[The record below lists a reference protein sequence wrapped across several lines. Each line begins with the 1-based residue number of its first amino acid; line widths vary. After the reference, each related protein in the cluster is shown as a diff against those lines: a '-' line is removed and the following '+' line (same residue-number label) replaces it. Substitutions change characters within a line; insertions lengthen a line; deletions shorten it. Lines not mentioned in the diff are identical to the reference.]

1 MILYFLQTNLTEIRY
16 QLQFDVSLDNVLVV
30 DGVPVIEKT
39 KLEKLLTKVCKEF
52 SRKGVSV
59 KPDDIFM
66 PWDDSTGKSKGWV
79 QKLEN
84 YTSFMTPYFNSFMFI
99 ESKSVDDANLALS
112 TVHNHPFDAKHTFK
126 INRFNDIER
135 YASMDEIYLEP
146 EIEEYTPRVRYY
158 DMYII
163 CHLLMF
169 LPRNTYEH
177 GSLIL
182 KLAIN
187 M

>member
-1 MILYFLQTNLTEIRY
+1 MGAETRKLYINH
-16 QLQFDVSLDNVLVV
+16 D
-30 DGVPVIEKT
+30 P
-39 KLEKLLTKVCKEF
+39 C
-52 SRKGVSV
+52 
-59 KPDDIFM
+59 
-66 PWDDSTGKSKGWV
+66 
-79 QKLEN
+79 
-84 YTSFMTPYFNSFMFI
+84 FNSFMFI
-99 ESKSVDDANLALS
+99 EFKSVDDANLALG

-135 YASMDEIYLEP
+135 YASMDEVYLEP

-158 DMYII
+158 DMHIHR

-177 GSLIL
+177 GLLIH
-182 KLAIN
+182 KLATN